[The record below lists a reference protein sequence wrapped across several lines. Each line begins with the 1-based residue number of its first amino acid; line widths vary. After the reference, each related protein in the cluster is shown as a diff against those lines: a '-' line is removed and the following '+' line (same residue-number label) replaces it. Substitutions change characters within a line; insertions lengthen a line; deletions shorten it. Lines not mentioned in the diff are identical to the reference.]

1 MMEFTKMHGL
11 GNDFIILDGRV
22 LPPNTDCATLARK
35 LCHRQ
40 MGIGSD
46 GIALILSSQTAD
58 VRMRIINSD
67 GSEPAM
73 CGNLCRCFAKYLYE
87 KGMIAKERFAIETL
101 AGLIRPKLTVAA
113 GKVTAVKVDMGKPN
127 LQRREIPMNGP
138 VSRVVNEALWS
149 SHSKFHITSLLM
161 NVPHTMIFVSDV
173 ASVDLSNLGPQ
184 IEKHPSFPKGTNVN
198 FVEVLNENE
207 IKVRTWERGAGAT
220 LACGTGCCASVV
232 AAVLNRKTGRR
243 VTVHLAAGDLFI
255 EWAEDQNVYMTGPA
269 EEVCSGEISPE
280 LLQKVM
286 KTADSPQIQI
296 AV

>member
-1 MMEFTKMHGL
+1 MQFTKMHGL
-11 GNDFIILDGRV
+11 GNDFIILDGRG

-40 MGIGSD
+40 MGIGAD
-46 GIALILSSQTAD
+46 GIALVLSSQSAD
-58 VRMRIINSD
+58 IRMRIINSD

-73 CGNLCRCFAKYLYE
+73 CGNLSRCFAKYLYE

-101 AGLIRPKLTVAA
+101 AGLIRPELTVAA
-113 GKVTAVKVDMGKPN
+113 GKVTAVKVNMGKPN

-149 SHSKFHITSLLM
+149 SQRKFHITSLLM
-161 NVPHTMIFVSDV
+161 NVPHTMIFVSDL

-184 IEKHPSFPKGTNVN
+184 IEKHPSFPQGTNVN

-207 IKVRTWERGAGAT
+207 ITVRTWERGAGAT
-220 LACGTGCCASVV
+220 LACGTGCCAAVV

-243 VTVHLAAGDLFI
+243 VTVHLAAGDLLI

-269 EEVCSGEISPE
+269 EEICTGEVSPE
-280 LLQKVM
+280 LWQKVI